1 MTKLK
6 WMFTVIL
13 RLLALG
19 ATISAIIIMV
29 TSHDS
34 VEVLN
39 LKFTAKYSNSPT
51 FKYFVIVEAIASGY
65 TLIVLFI
72 SPKSVFWRLVVI
84 LDIVTTLLLTSGIS
98 AALAIAQVGK
108 KGNSHAGWLP
118 ICDQVPKFCGG
129 VSVSLIL
136 GFAAPIVYF
145 MLNLYSLHAVLNPLF
160 AVKPFM
166 EI

>member
-6 WMFTVIL
+6 RLFTIIL

-19 ATISAIIIMV
+19 ATTSAIIIMV

-34 VEVLN
+34 TEVLN
-39 LKFTAKYSNSPT
+39 LKFTVKYSNSPT

-65 TLIVLFI
+65 TLMVLFI
-72 SPKSVFWRLVVI
+72 SPKSVFSPLVVV

-98 AALAIAQVGK
+98 AALAIAEVGK
-108 KGNSHAGWLP
+108 KGNSHAGWFP
-118 ICDQVPKFCGG
+118 ICDQVPKFCDR

-145 MLNLYSLHAVLNPLF
+145 VLNLYSLHPVFNPLF
-160 AVKPFM
+160 AVKP
-166 EI
+166 